1 MMKKI
6 SRLAALFAATAFLLA
21 AFPACDNDDG
31 DDDPKATLA
40 GEAVE
45 LEIDVEKAVAAT
57 ITVENDTFSANAK
70 KIPSGEAIPT
80 EYFELKAGEKVTVS
94 PATLVAWTSYTVAKI
109 SFTVT
114 ATEGAAAGTISA
126 EIKKGTLTSDTALT
140 AKGIAYTVKGASGSG
155 DGEGGGSG
163 EGDKTETGTPATAKT
178 YSFTGGEN
186 GIVAADIS
194 DWDLSAKD
202 VINAPIA
209 KELTTKVLANGAS
222 LSWKGSKVA
231 TLRFRATH
239 EKNEGTISDLA
250 PTITAL
256 NYNGG
261 ANSDI
266 SNGIAIDSLDRYIS
280 IPVDGAG
287 TVSAE
292 VTFKGAKD
300 TDNPT
305 GGPFQVAFV
314 DADGKV
320 LGTVVPDELTA
331 SSTKTVSG
339 TVTAAGT
346 AYLAFS
352 RNGAKKSDGNGTG
365 GIDVSTITVAPAA
378 N

>member
-6 SRLAALFAATAFLLA
+6 SRLAALFAATAFLLT

-45 LEIDVEKAVAAT
+45 LEIDVEKTVEAT

-80 EYFELKAGEKVTVS
+80 EYFELKAGEKITVS
-94 PATLVAWTSYTVAKI
+94 TATLVTWTSDTVAKI

-140 AKGIAYTVKGASGSG
+140 AKGIDYTVKGASGSG
-155 DGEGGGSG
+155 DG

-178 YSFTGGEN
+178 YNFVGL
-186 GIVAADIS
+186 AAS
-194 DWDLSAKD
+194 DFLDASGTAVSAW
-202 VINAPIA
+202 
-209 KELTTKVLANGAS
+209 GAS
-222 LSWKGSKVA
+222 ASWAASSAVNLPANSTTVADATVFCKEQIDASKQS
-231 TLRFRATH
+231 LIRARTDDAS
-239 EKNEGTISDLA
+239 KTTG
-250 PTITAL
+250 L

-266 SNGIAIDSLDRYIS
+266 SSGIAIDSLDRYVS
-280 IPVDGAG
+280 IPVDGKG
-287 TVSAE
+287 TVTAD
-292 VTFKGAKD
+292 VTFKGAKETD
-300 TDNPT
+300 TT
-305 GGPFQVAFV
+305 SGGPFQVAFV
-314 DADGKV
+314 DANGNL
-320 LGTVVPDELTA
+320 LGEVVTDDVKA
-331 SSTKTVSG
+331 SSKKTVSG
-339 TVTAAGT
+339 TVSAAGT
-346 AYLAFS
+346 VYLAFS
-352 RNGAKKSDGNGTG
+352 RNGAKKGSSGTG
-365 GIDVSTITVAPAA
+365 GVDVSKITVVPAA

>member
-21 AFPACDNDDG
+21 AFPACGNDDG
-31 DDDPKATLA
+31 DDGPNATLA

-45 LEIDVEKAVAAT
+45 LEIDVEKTVEAT

-80 EYFELKAGEKVTVS
+80 EYFELKAGEKITVS
-94 PATLVAWTSYTVAKI
+94 PATLVAWTSDTVAKI

-178 YSFTGGEN
+178 YNFVGL
-186 GIVAADIS
+186 AAS
-194 DWDLSAKD
+194 DFLDASGTAVSAW
-202 VINAPIA
+202 
-209 KELTTKVLANGAS
+209 GAS
-222 LSWKGSKVA
+222 ASWAASSAVNLPANSTTVADATVYCKEQTQDAKKQTLIRARTGTDSK
-231 TLRFRATH
+231 T
-239 EKNEGTISDLA
+239 
-250 PTITAL
+250 TAL

-261 ANSDI
+261 ASSDI
-266 SNGIAIDSLDRYIS
+266 SSGIAIANLDRYVS

-287 TVSAE
+287 TITVEYAGVSSDKGSKTCQIALLDGE
-292 VTFKGAKD
+292 GSYLGGETVNTLKDDAGVTQQHTFD
-300 TDNPT
+300 T
-305 GGPFQVAFV
+305 
-314 DADGKV
+314 
-320 LGTVVPDELTA
+320 
-331 SSTKTVSG
+331 
-339 TVTAAGT
+339 TVTKAT
-346 AYLAFS
+346 SVYIAFS
-352 RNGAKKSDGNGTG
+352 RVGASGG
-365 GIDVSTITVAPAA
+365 GIDLYKIEVKPATT

>member
-6 SRLAALFAATAFLLA
+6 SRLAALFAATALLFGA
-21 AFPACDNDDG
+21 IGCSDS
-31 DDDPKATLA
+31 
-40 GEAVE
+40 EE
-45 LEIDVEKAVAAT
+45 
-57 ITVENDTFSANAK
+57 
-70 KIPSGEAIPT
+70 SGN
-80 EYFELKAGEKVTVS
+80 G
-94 PATLVAWTSYTVAKI
+94 
-109 SFTVT
+109 
-114 ATEGAAAGTISA
+114 GNN
-126 EIKKGTLTSDTALT
+126 
-140 AKGIAYTVKGASGSG
+140 G
-155 DGEGGGSG
+155 DGNEPGQV
-163 EGDKTETGTPATAKT
+163 TPAPETGTPATAKT
-178 YSFTGGEN
+178 YSFTGREN

-202 VINAPIA
+202 VINSPIA
-209 KELTTKVLANGAS
+209 KELTTKALTNGAS

-261 ANSDI
+261 ANSAI
-266 SNGIAIDSLDRYIS
+266 SDGIAIADLDRYIS

-305 GGPFQVAFV
+305 GSPFQVAFV
-314 DADGKV
+314 NAEGKL
-320 LGTVVPDELTA
+320 LGTVVTDKLTA

-346 AYLAFS
+346 VYLAFS
-352 RNGAKKSDGNGTG
+352 RNGAKKGSSGTG
-365 GIDVSTITVAPAA
+365 GVDVSKITVVPAA

>member
-6 SRLAALFAATAFLLA
+6 SRLAALFAATALLFGA
-21 AFPACDNDDG
+21 IGCSDSDDG
-31 DDDPKATLA
+31 D
-40 GEAVE
+40 
-45 LEIDVEKAVAAT
+45 
-57 ITVENDTFSANAK
+57 
-70 KIPSGEAIPT
+70 SGNGNE
-80 EYFELKAGEKVTVS
+80 
-94 PATLVAWTSYTVAKI
+94 
-109 SFTVT
+109 
-114 ATEGAAAGTISA
+114 
-126 EIKKGTLTSDTALT
+126 D
-140 AKGIAYTVKGASGSG
+140 
-155 DGEGGGSG
+155 
-163 EGDKTETGTPATAKT
+163 GDKDKPKPEAPAPETGTPATAKT

-202 VINAPIA
+202 VINSPIA
-209 KELTTKVLANGAS
+209 KELTTKALTNEAS

-239 EKNEGTISDLA
+239 EKNERAISDLA

-256 NYNGG
+256 KYNGG
-261 ANSDI
+261 ADSDI
-266 SNGIAIDSLDRYIS
+266 SNGIAIDSLDRYVS

-287 TVSAE
+287 TVTAE

-300 TDNPT
+300 SDNPT

-320 LGTVVPDELTA
+320 LGTVVTDEVTA
-331 SSTKTVSG
+331 SSEKTVSG
-339 TVTAAGT
+339 TVSAAGT
-346 AYLAFS
+346 VYLVFS

-365 GIDVSTITVAPAA
+365 GIDVSTITVTPAA